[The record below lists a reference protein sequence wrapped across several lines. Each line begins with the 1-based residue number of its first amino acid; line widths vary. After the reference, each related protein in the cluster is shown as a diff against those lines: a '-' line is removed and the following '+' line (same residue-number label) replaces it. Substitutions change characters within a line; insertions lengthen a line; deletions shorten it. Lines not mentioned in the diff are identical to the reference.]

1 MLNQDMEARLARNST
16 GSEDYESVLDAVIV
30 PVTEAYYSQ
39 RVQSGFNARVRAQA
53 AQSTITLFAGGLI
66 AALTVTTLADRG
78 KVTQIVA
85 IVTVGLWLLAAL
97 LYMRAVAFPVVD
109 LPGPNYVTSREA
121 LIRSVLEKAND
132 EAEEIDKR
140 QGHANWVAAAAVAMS
155 VLTFA
160 LGVLVGPEKESAP
173 GTVILEPSYRN
184 TLTMLCGE
192 KTDRVEGMVAKDSLG
207 TLFVEVKPTKNACG
221 AKSGILQIPRSA
233 VKAVRW
239 QDA

>member
-1 MLNQDMEARLARNST
+1 MGQPT
-16 GSEDYESVLDAVIV
+16 GSEDYESVLDAVIA

-39 RVQSGFNARVRAQA
+39 RVQSGFNARVRAQS

-78 KVTQIVA
+78 KLTQIVA
-85 IVTVGLWLLAAL
+85 ITTVGLWLLAAL

-109 LPGPNYVTSREA
+109 LPGPDYVTSREA
-121 LIRSVLEKAND
+121 LIRSVLEKANH
-132 EAEEIDKR
+132 ETEKIDKR

-160 LGVLVGPEKESAP
+160 LGVLVGPETESAP
-173 GTVILEPSYRN
+173 GTVVLEPSYRDAL
-184 TLTMLCGE
+184 TLLCGE
-192 KTDRVEGMVAKDSLG
+192 KTYRVEGMVTKGSLS
-207 TLFVEVKPTKNACG
+207 TPFVEVKPAKNTCG
-221 AKSGILQIPRSA
+221 AKSGVLQIPRSA